1 MARSRIP
8 KRYRYRFKGY
18 TFKLTYK
25 QKERLE
31 RCARLL
37 GITPNRLIK
46 NALTQYLH
54 RYQGM
59 IESDS
64 LVSENQLKLFNKEA
78 YGTQLSLMD
87 QIEGKLD

>member
-25 QKERLE
+25 QKDRLE

-37 GITPNRLIK
+37 GITPNRLIR
-46 NALTQYLH
+46 NALNQYLN

-59 IESDS
+59 IESDAQ
-64 LVSENQLKLFNKEA
+64 VAENQLQLFNKAA

-87 QIEGKLD
+87 QIEGKQD